1 MTRKAVIIFLSLFL
15 ARDLFAQNSSEPQI
29 VIDPSQRSF
38 PVGEEV
44 KIRRAEKRKKM
55 PYLDRRYVKETIN
68 RKTIEAQ
75 FAFTQKEAKTLDAAI
90 ARSIEASTTIQASKE
105 RIALA
110 RRKILLAA
118 RELLPSFDFS
128 FELPV
133 GNLSGDPFSG
143 RKYHSLF
150 KLPLF
155 RGGILWNTLRMEN
168 ARYQS
173 ARKEYEAVTNELV
186 DEVSKAYFE
195 YNRAQEVYSEKKAL
209 AEGAKRQYEISRQKF
224 QGALI
229 SEIEYLN
236 VESMSG
242 QLQYE
247 VETAQQ
253 ELELAQL
260 ELLRFLHL
268 DYDEKIEIMPL
279 YLVDQLIE
287 KANPKAQKEEAKA
300 EENLALKQTLEEFI
314 DLAYRNRPDL
324 QGEAAKMRASR
335 LEEQIY
341 RGSFLPRVDLTMEFG
356 KLGEAFTRIAG
367 EPATS
372 REWRLGLELSQNL
385 AGNKVKY
392 TFDNDENAPS
402 ISQFLQGTGS
412 RVISRKLEVGAL
424 NGLQDY
430 VDLKEAQV
438 KKLEQVIELEKKEQK
453 VIREVKEA
461 YFDYHKAEIQVQ
473 SSLKRNQYRARLVEL
488 SRLKLEKAETEISDY
503 LQAQFDL
510 SEERKKLHGAL
521 ADLFKAKSKLNRA
534 IGIRNYLPMEERYGV

>member
-1 MTRKAVIIFLSLFL
+1 
-15 ARDLFAQNSSEPQI
+15 
-29 VIDPSQRSF
+29 
-38 PVGEEV
+38 V
-44 KIRRAEKRKKM
+44 KIRRAEKRKRM
-55 PYLDRRYVKETIN
+55 PYLDRRYVKERIN
-68 RKTIEAQ
+68 RKAVEAE
-75 FAFTQKEAKTLDAAI
+75 FTFTQKEAKTLDAAI
-90 ARSIEASTTIQASKE
+90 ARSMEVSTTVQASKE
-105 RIALA
+105 RIALS

-118 RELLPSFDFS
+118 RELLPSFDFN
-128 FELPV
+128 FELRK
-133 GNLSGDPFSG
+133 GDLSGDPFSG
-143 RKYHSLF
+143 RNYHAIF

-155 RGGILWNTLRMEN
+155 RGGILWNTLLMEN
-168 ARYQS
+168 AKYQS

-186 DEVSKAYFE
+186 DEVGKAYFE
-195 YNRAQEVYSEKKAL
+195 YNRAREVYSEKKTL
-209 AEGAKRQYEISRQKF
+209 AAGAKRQYEISRQKF
-224 QGALI
+224 EGALI

-260 ELLRFLHL
+260 ELQRFLNL
-268 DYDEKIEIMPL
+268 DYDDEVEIMPL

-287 KANPKAQKEEAKA
+287 RADPKKAKKEEAQTG
-300 EENLALKQTLEEFI
+300 ENLALKQSLEEFV
-314 DLAYRNRPDL
+314 DLAYQHRPDL
-324 QGEAAKMRASR
+324 QAEAAKMRASR

-341 RGSFLPRVDLTMEFG
+341 RGSFLPRLDLTLEFG
-356 KLGEAFTRIAG
+356 ELGEAFKRITDD
-367 EPATS
+367 PSTTT
-372 REWRLGLELSQNL
+372 EWHLALELSQNL
-385 AGNKVKY
+385 FANKIKY

-412 RVISRKLEVGAL
+412 HIVNRRMEFGAL

-438 KKLEQVIELEKKEQK
+438 RKLEQVIELEKKEQE

-461 YFDYHKAEIQVQ
+461 YFDYHKADIQVQ
-473 SSLKRNQYRARLVEL
+473 SSLKRSQYRARLVDL
-488 SRLKLEKAETEISDY
+488 SRLRLENAEIEISEY

-534 IGIRNYLPMEERYGV
+534 IGIRNYLPMEDRYGI